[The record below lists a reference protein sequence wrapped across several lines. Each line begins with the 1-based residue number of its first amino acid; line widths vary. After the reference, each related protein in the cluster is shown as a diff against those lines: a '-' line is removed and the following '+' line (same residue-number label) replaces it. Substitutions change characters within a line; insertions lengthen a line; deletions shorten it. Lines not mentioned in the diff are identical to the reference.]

1 MFHLCLLILKIKSE
15 KLIIIYSLEK
25 DVKKINIAICDNNNA
40 VIESISKMIE
50 DFSESRHI
58 DIQYSTFY
66 DYNQL
71 RYRINEFD
79 LFILDYNM
87 SDNGNDSVSENRI
100 NGLEFAKLIRQHSE
114 KKGIIFITA
123 YPEFVYESFEVRAY
137 RFFVKPIKKE
147 KMFDAIQSFLN
158 STSESGKILIN
169 INKEMHPVDIDKT
182 LYLEV
187 SGKRTF
193 IYTENGV
200 IKCRKSI
207 SSFEEDLSE
216 YGFYRVHRSYLVNI
230 NKIKQFDTRTLIL
243 DNGEKIFI
251 SQKCYP
257 GLCELYLQTKNNNI

>member
-1 MFHLCLLILKIKSE
+1 ME
-15 KLIIIYSLEK
+15 N
-25 DVKKINIAICDNNNA
+25 INIAICDNNNS
-40 VIESISKMIE
+40 VVESISKMIE

-71 RYRINEFD
+71 RYRIKDLD

-87 SDNGNDSVSENRI
+87 SDNVDNSISEDKL
-100 NGLEFAKLIRQHSE
+100 NGLDFAKLIRQYSE

-137 RFFVKPIKKE
+137 RFFVKPIEKE
-147 KMFDAIQSFLN
+147 KMFNAIQSFIN
-158 STSESGKILIN
+158 STSESRKILVN
-169 INKEMHPVDIDKT
+169 ISKEMHPVDIDKI

-193 IYTENGV
+193 IYTETGV

-207 SSFEEDLSE
+207 TSFNEELRE
-216 YGFYRVHRSYLVNI
+216 FGFYRVHRSYIVNI
-230 NKIKQFDTRTLIL
+230 NKIKQFDTRTLVL
-243 DNGEKIFI
+243 ENGEKIFI

-257 GLCELYLQTKNNNI
+257 GLCELYLQTKNNNV